1 MNTDDIA
8 AAGDRVS
15 GIESKASL
23 WSFMQ
28 LAFNSIYSY
37 FLVLYPVLLKSI
49 FTLMF
54 FDLGIDSFALSTW
67 VKCYTVK
74 PQLKLSMRRLQ
85 WWFYESLGTPPLS
98 VSGLRVFILLSSNG
112 NSCLIIWLVCQ
123 KAVPAF
129 APVSVP
135 FCCFPAPWVFSC

>member
-54 FDLGIDSFALSTW
+54 FDLGIDSFALST
-67 VKCYTVK
+67 
-74 PQLKLSMRRLQ
+74 
-85 WWFYESLGTPPLS
+85 
-98 VSGLRVFILLSSNG
+98 
-112 NSCLIIWLVCQ
+112 
-123 KAVPAF
+123 
-129 APVSVP
+129 
-135 FCCFPAPWVFSC
+135 